1 MIVSNA
7 WAEFRLVK
15 QNSNTVWVQ
24 IQLPDELFTLLVFV
38 MKEHGIVS
46 KSLPLPTGA
55 FPMLPDDPK
64 RIVRQANWGLSQG
77 AGNRF
82 SAHFLD
88 YLSNT

>member
-1 MIVSNA
+1 
-7 WAEFRLVK
+7 
-15 QNSNTVWVQ
+15 
-24 IQLPDELFTLLVFV
+24 

-64 RIVRQANWGLSQG
+64 RIVRQADWGLSQG
-77 AGNRF
+77 AGNMF

-88 YLSNT
+88 YLDLIQYMKPMTNVVY